1 MPVLLA
7 LASWA
12 VPLRRT
18 VLLGD
23 LSRAERAGVQPVP
36 RAGGRMV
43 TAVAE
48 KSDRRQGGIKFSELV
63 DRWGRLR
70 PNPWGAFSQ
79 DAVERLATTTSWTL
93 APRLF
98 CLAFG
103 RMDRHGH
110 SMWAQDELRESL
122 DRLDPTTGELI
133 AVDRTS
139 VAKALRSLIDEGW
152 VCEDST
158 VRCVRFSQNLAQKAV
173 GKSLP
178 CRVHR

>member
-1 MPVLLA
+1 MI
-7 LASWA
+7 A
-12 VPLRRT
+12 VVEKR
-18 VLLGD
+18 
-23 LSRAERAGVQPVP
+23 EP
-36 RAGGRMV
+36 RH
-43 TAVAE
+43 
-48 KSDRRQGGIKFSELV
+48 GGIKFAQLI

-98 CLAFG
+98 CLAFS

-110 SMWAQDELRESL
+110 SMWAQDELREAL
-122 DRLDPTTGELI
+122 GRLDHATGELI

-139 VAKALRSLIDEGW
+139 VSKALRSLTSEGW

-158 VRCVRFSQNLAQKAV
+158 VQCVRFSQNLAQKGSGRNV
-173 GKSLP
+173 P